1 MLYEDKSRQE
11 MLEEYIIMLVQNAGA
26 QGVSLGTLGNRIRN
40 RFGDFKVRDYGYS
53 QFKQYIQSFPSIQ
66 DVYKRQLQTMPISS
80 VAASIRPFIPSGNA

>member
-66 DVYKRQLQTMPISS
+66 
-80 VAASIRPFIPSGNA
+80 IRDDGEQNWAVHVDNR